1 MIYTVTVKPHSKK
14 GPLVLATSSN
24 ELTVYLREKPV
35 DGEAN
40 QALIKLL
47 AEHFGVAISKP
58 ARVDARNLSKLII
71 NPAKPRKHATIK
83 LIGNNSEVKDV
94 RNLKNQW
101 RRS

>member
-14 GPLVLATSSN
+14 GPLVLATSRNN

-47 AEHFGVAISKP
+47 AEHFGVAKSCIRIRTG
-58 ARVDARNLSKLII
+58 ARGRQKLI
-71 NPAKPRKHATIK
+71 
-83 LIGNNSEVKDV
+83 EVD
-94 RNLKNQW
+94 N
-101 RRS
+101 